1 MMHTYR
7 KAVVASPVTRHGNDW
22 LRTVA
27 AGLGLM
33 ALAGCAL
40 PPDPADFD
48 SEREEFAAQGGYRPE
63 RQFATTTLREVWTHD
78 RAELDIAYTA
88 PDAAGRFPLI
98 LYLPGLGE
106 DVSAGASW
114 RLAWAAAGYAVLS
127 VQPVPLVHAL
137 DSAEPLNA
145 GDLRALARRQFAASA
160 LRRRV
165 EQALWTVAEL
175 QRRTGTEQRYAKA
188 DTARWIV
195 AGFDLGAQTA
205 AALSGEDSEAADAP
219 VGLQAAILLS
229 PYVSLASGQPG
240 AGFAQVRLPLLA
252 VTATEDDD
260 PYGLAFA
267 SLRQAAWK
275 ALPGGEQ
282 FALVLKGGNH
292 ALLSG
297 ADTDQYLDRLSRD
310 RAQALSGD
318 GPSGMPGGQGGMR
331 LQAQG
336 YGGSGPEGAP
346 GGGPGFGLG
355 MGMPRRDPKADARQV
370 AAVRSVTTAFLDAT
384 VRNST
389 EARRWL
395 TTSAIGWLGQLATL
409 QHK

>member
-1 MMHTYR
+1 MTPR
-7 KAVVASPVTRHGNDW
+7 SLKTASKDPTTHRHCDW
-22 LRTVA
+22 LKPVV
-27 AGLGLM
+27 AGLGLLV
-33 ALAGCAL
+33 LAGCAL
-40 PPDPADFD
+40 GPDPETFNDELA
-48 SEREEFAAQGGYRPE
+48 EFAAQGGYRPE
-63 RQFATTTLREVWTHD
+63 RPFATTTLREVWSHD
-78 RAELDIAYTA
+78 RVELDIAYTA
-88 PDAAGRFPLI
+88 PDEAGRFPLI

-106 DVSAGASW
+106 DVTAGASW

-127 VQPVPLVHAL
+127 VQPVSLVRAL

-145 GDLRALARRQFAASA
+145 GDLRALARRQFAAPA

-165 EQALWTVAEL
+165 EQARWTVTEL
-175 QRRTGTEQRYAKA
+175 QRRAGTEQRYANVDA
-188 DTARWIV
+188 ARWIV

-205 AALSGEDSEAADAP
+205 AALSGEGGEAADTP

-240 AGFAQVRLPLLA
+240 AGFARVRLPLLA

-267 SLRQAAWK
+267 SLRQAVWK

-282 FALVLKGGNH
+282 FALVLQGGSH

-297 ADTDQYLDRLSRD
+297 ADADHYLERLSRE
-310 RAQALSGD
+310 RERRMGSGGSPGRPD
-318 GPSGMPGGQGGMR
+318 GQDGMR
-331 LQAQG
+331 LRAPG
-336 YGGSGPEGAP
+336 YGGAGPDGGY
-346 GGGPGFGLG
+346 GGGPGFGTG
-355 MGMPRRDPKADARQV
+355 MGMPRRNTKADARQV

-384 VRNST
+384 VRNSG

-395 TTSAIGWLGQLATL
+395 ETNARAWLGQLATL
-409 QHK
+409 KRK